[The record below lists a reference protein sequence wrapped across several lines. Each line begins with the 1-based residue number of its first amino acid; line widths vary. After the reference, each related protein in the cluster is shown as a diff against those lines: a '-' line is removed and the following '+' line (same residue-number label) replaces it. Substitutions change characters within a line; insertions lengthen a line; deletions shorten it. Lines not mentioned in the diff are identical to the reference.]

1 MSISRTSATVVAFLM
16 AAGGGAAASDLSAAC
31 QISKEQRDELGCV
44 CVVARASPAALLDDI
59 VGSVLKSDPQGF
71 TPVTEQA
78 WLEVGDSVLIG
89 EESQASLLSGP
100 SCNVAVGPKAS
111 LVLRAIDENCACAA
125 LVEEKK
131 PGHAGGGLAHVALGA
146 GALIALGIH
155 LIPVS
160 P

>member
-1 MSISRTSATVVAFLM
+1 MSPLRTSATVVAFLIG
-16 AAGGGAAASDLSAAC
+16 AGGNVWASDFTSAC
-31 QISKEQRDELGCV
+31 QISQEQRDELGCV

-59 VGSVLKSDPQGF
+59 VGSVLKSDAHGF
-71 TPVTEQA
+71 TPVSEQA
-78 WLEVGDSVLIG
+78 WLEIGDSVLVG
-89 EESQASLLSGP
+89 EESRASLLSGP
-100 SCNVAVGPKAS
+100 TCNVAVGPKAS

-131 PGHAGGGLAHVALGA
+131 PAHAGGGLAHVALGA
-146 GALIALGIH
+146 GALIALGVH